1 MNVNSEAHLA
11 GVNRCGN
18 EGGLREELGGSQQ
31 VADAIMVPLVLLHRL
46 YVHLLLW
53 QQRFVARRVTGRRQ
67 ELEVSVASTQQE
79 ADPGW

>member
-1 MNVNSEAHLA
+1 MMDSTAHLA

-31 VADAIMVPLVLLHRL
+31 VTNVVMVPLVLLHRL

-53 QQRFVARRVTGRRQ
+53 QQRFVARGVTSR
-67 ELEVSVASTQQE
+67 
-79 ADPGW
+79 W